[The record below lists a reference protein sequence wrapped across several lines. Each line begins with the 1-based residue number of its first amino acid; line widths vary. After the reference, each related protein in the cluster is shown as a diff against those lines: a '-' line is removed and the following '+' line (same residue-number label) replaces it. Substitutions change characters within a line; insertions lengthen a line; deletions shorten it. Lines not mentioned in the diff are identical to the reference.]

1 MISKKSKIY
10 VAGSTGMVGSAIVR
24 ALKIKGYN
32 NLIVSSSK
40 NLDLT
45 DQNKTFKFLK
55 KKKPKF
61 IFVASAKV
69 GGILDNYMNGADFI
83 SENLMIQ
90 NNLIIGAF
98 KAKIN
103 NIIFLSSS
111 CAYPKEAPRPL
122 KEKYFFKGYLEKT
135 NEPYAVAKLAGMK
148 LCESYNKQYKTNFKT
163 LIPCNLYGQNDNYDL
178 NKSHFLSA
186 LIKKTHDYKIGK
198 KKVISIW
205 GDGRAKRELMHVDDL
220 AEACV
225 YVMNKKIKHD
235 FINVGTGSQK
245 MIIDYAKVVSKI
257 LEVKPKFV
265 LDKTKPNGMKTKV
278 LDITRIRKLGWKSK
292 IDLSS
297 GIKSAYS
304 FFLKNYK

>member
-1 MISKKSKIY
+1 MPQIPLYNKGQGATPVITGTSL
-10 VAGSTGMVGSAIVR
+10 GSQ
-24 ALKIKGYN
+24 
-32 NLIVSSSK
+32 VSSSAFTGVGQELARFGEVAGNMMYEYYDADK
-40 NLDLT
+40 KAEAKSSIAAAENELNEKLEIYNDT
-45 DQNKTFKFLK
+45 DKT
-55 KKKPKF
+55 
-61 IFVASAKV
+61 
-69 GGILDNYMNGADFI
+69 
-83 SENLMIQ
+83 
-90 NNLIIGAF
+90 
-98 KAKIN
+98 
-103 NIIFLSSS
+103 
-111 CAYPKEAPRPL
+111 
-122 KEKYFFKGYLEKT
+122 T
-135 NEPYAVAKLAGMK
+135 NAETYD
-148 LCESYNKQYKTNFKT
+148 KQYKTNFKT